1 MRPLLLLWIPET
13 FELFIDLLLQ
23 LSEAIVPWRLHVE
36 LKRVEVASRDLA
48 HELVGLAGLSIE
60 HRLDLLFEEAQVGL
74 GDVEDLGEEGG
85 ADDVGV
91 GGFVVIEDLVGVV
104 PGEVEAES

>member
-1 MRPLLLLWIPET
+1 
-13 FELFIDLLLQ
+13 
-23 LSEAIVPWRLHVE
+23 
-36 LKRVEVASRDLA
+36 
-48 HELVGLAGLSIE
+48 
-60 HRLDLLFEEAQVGL
+60 LDLLFEEAQVGL

-91 GGFVVIEDLVGVV
+91 GGFVVVEDLVGVV

>member
-1 MRPLLLLWIPET
+1 
-13 FELFIDLLLQ
+13 
-23 LSEAIVPWRLHVE
+23 
-36 LKRVEVASRDLA
+36 
-48 HELVGLAGLSIE
+48 VGLASLSIE
-60 HRLDLLFEEAQVGL
+60 HRLDLLFEEPQVGL